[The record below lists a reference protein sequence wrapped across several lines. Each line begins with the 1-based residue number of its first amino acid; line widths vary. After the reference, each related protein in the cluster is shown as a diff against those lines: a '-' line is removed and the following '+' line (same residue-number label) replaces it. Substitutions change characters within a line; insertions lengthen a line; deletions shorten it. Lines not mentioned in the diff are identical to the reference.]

1 MRENERAWVFK
12 DAPFCVSSIF
22 IRGHIYNRKGALMG
36 RTYFYGLPYVLAVWF
51 WITALTLVAALF
63 TETEF
68 D

>member
-1 MRENERAWVFK
+1 
-12 DAPFCVSSIF
+12 
-22 IRGHIYNRKGALMG
+22 MG